1 MSTDHP
7 LRPVRQMLNALLV
20 EMDSLCF
27 GMFEAEIEGGLRS
40 ITTEELLCAM
50 PMQVFYSIRSRR
62 QSMEQTQYNFLFR
75 WFVGLT
81 LDNSAWAP
89 AVSLMN
95 PDRLIRHDA
104 LAEHFNLMHQQPQEK
119 NLISGE
125 HFSVDGT
132 LVQVWAGYKSFIPKV
147 GGDSVGNGNP
157 TDFHREKRS
166 NATRRASTDADARL
180 DCRGDMA
187 SRLRGMG
194 CTLCA
199 DNGDDAKE
207 LVNALQEINVI
218 THVAQNTSGGCTV
231 VPDSIEASDGY
242 VISIQNRKLF
252 EQGVGW
258 AKTVGRIC
266 QAMVCSHK
274 RVDQVFVLTK
284 AAYNLARMGTL
295 GQKCP
300 RMT

>member
-1 MSTDHP
+1 MPADHS
-7 LRPVRQMLNALLV
+7 LRPIRQMLNALLV
-20 EMDSLCF
+20 GKDSLCF
-27 GMFEAEIEGGLRS
+27 GMFEVDIEGRLRG
-40 ITTEELLCAM
+40 ITTDELLCAM

-62 QSMEQTQYNFLFR
+62 QPKEQTQYNFLFR
-75 WFVGLT
+75 RFVGLT

-89 AVSLMN
+89 AVSLKN

-104 LAEHFNLMHQQPQEK
+104 LAEHFNLMHQQAQEK
-119 NLISGE
+119 NLISGA

-132 LVQVWAGYKSFIPKV
+132 LVQVGAGYKSFILKV
-147 GGDSVGNGNP
+147 GGDSVGNGNS

-166 NATRRASTDADARL
+166 NATHRASTDTDARL

-187 SRLRGMG
+187 RGLRGMG

-199 DNGDDAKE
+199 DKGDDTKE
-207 LVNALQEINVI
+207 LVNALQEINV
-218 THVAQNTSGGCTV
+218 TAHVSQNTSGGCTAV
-231 VPDSIEASDGY
+231 LDAIEASDGY
-242 VISIQNRKLF
+242 SISIQNSKLI

-266 QAMVCSHK
+266 QVMVCSHK

-295 GQKCP
+295 GQKYP
-300 RMT
+300 RMA